1 LAETDPS
8 SYDRIVLINFKAMK
22 PRLVKA
28 YMDIAE
34 RFAQVSECQRLKVG
48 AIVVKNG
55 SILAHGWNG
64 TPSGYKTNACELED
78 GTTSPFVLHAEQNAL
93 VKMAKSTESIEGA
106 ELFCTHSPCPE
117 CSKLIAQSGV
127 KKVFYRE
134 AYRITEGLDVLEA
147 LGVAIEQVK

>member
-1 LAETDPS
+1 
-8 SYDRIVLINFKAMK
+8 MK
-22 PRLVKA
+22 PALIKA

-34 RFAQVSECQRLKVG
+34 RFAEVSECQRLKVG

-64 TPSGYKTNACELED
+64 TPSGFKTNVCELED
-78 GTTSPFVLHAEQNAL
+78 GSTSPFVLHAEQNIL

-117 CSKLIAQSGV
+117 CSKLLAQSGV
-127 KKVFYRE
+127 KKVYFKYE
-134 AYRITEGLDVLEA
+134 YRITDGIDILKE
-147 LGVAIEQVK
+147 LGVEVEKVP

>member
-1 LAETDPS
+1 
-8 SYDRIVLINFKAMK
+8 MK
-22 PRLVKA
+22 PELISA

-34 RFAQVSECQRLKVG
+34 RFALVSECNRLKVG
-48 AIVVKNG
+48 AIIVKNG

-64 TPSGYKTNACELED
+64 TPSGYKTNCCEEEN
-78 GTTSPFVLHAEQNAL
+78 GNTSPFVLHAEQNVL

-127 KKVFYRE
+127 KKVYYKH
-134 AYRITEGLDVLEA
+134 AYRITEGLNVLHQ
-147 LGVAIEQVK
+147 LGVSTQMVP

>member
-1 LAETDPS
+1 
-8 SYDRIVLINFKAMK
+8 MK
-22 PRLVKA
+22 PELVKA

-34 RFAQVSECQRLKVG
+34 RFAQVSECERLKVG

-64 TPSGYKTNACELED
+64 TPSGFKTNKCELED

-106 ELFCTHSPCPE
+106 ELFCTHSPCPD
-117 CSKLIAQSGV
+117 CSKLLAQSGV
-127 KKVFYRE
+127 KKVYFKHK
-134 AYRITEGLDVLEA
+134 YRITEGLSVLQQ
-147 LGVAIEQVK
+147 LGVEIEQVQ

>member
-1 LAETDPS
+1 
-8 SYDRIVLINFKAMK
+8 MK
-22 PRLVKA
+22 PRLIEA

-48 AIVVKNG
+48 AIIVKNG

-64 TPSGYKTNACELED
+64 TPSGFRTNVCELED
-78 GTTSPFVLHAEQNAL
+78 GTTSPFVLHAEQNVL

-117 CSKLIAQSGV
+117 CSKLLAQSGV
-127 KKVFYRE
+127 KKVYYKH
-134 AYRITEGLDVLEA
+134 AYRITEGLDVLDQ
-147 LGVAIEQVK
+147 LGVSTQKVP

>member
-1 LAETDPS
+1 
-8 SYDRIVLINFKAMK
+8 MK
-22 PRLVKA
+22 PRLVRA

-34 RFAQVSECQRLKVG
+34 RFAQVSECERLKVG

-64 TPSGYKTNACELED
+64 TPSGFKTNSCELED

-106 ELFCTHSPCPE
+106 ELFCTHSPCPD
-117 CSKLIAQSGV
+117 CSKLLAQSGV
-127 KKVFYRE
+127 KKVYFKHK
-134 AYRITEGLDVLEA
+134 YRITEGLDVLQQ
-147 LGVAIEQVK
+147 LGVEIEQVQ

>member
-1 LAETDPS
+1 
-8 SYDRIVLINFKAMK
+8 MK
-22 PRLVKA
+22 PQLIEA

-48 AIVVKNG
+48 AIIVKNG

-64 TPSGYKTNACELED
+64 TPSGFRTNVCELKD
-78 GTTSPFVLHAEQNAL
+78 GTTSPFVLHAEQNVL

-117 CSKLIAQSGV
+117 CSKLLAQSGV
-127 KKVFYRE
+127 KKVYYKY
-134 AYRITEGLDVLEA
+134 AYRITEGLDVLDQ
-147 LGVAIEQVK
+147 LGVSTQQVS

>member
-1 LAETDPS
+1 MKP
-8 SYDRIVLINFKAMK
+8 VLI
-22 PRLVKA
+22 KA

-34 RFAQVSECQRLKVG
+34 RFAEVSECQRLKVG

-64 TPSGYKTNACELED
+64 TPSGFKTNVCELED
-78 GTTSPFVLHAEQNAL
+78 GSTSPFVLHAEQNIL

-117 CSKLIAQSGV
+117 CSKLLAQSGV
-127 KKVFYRE
+127 KKVYFKYE
-134 AYRITEGLDVLEA
+134 YRITDGIDILKE
-147 LGVAIEQVK
+147 LGVEVEKVP

>member
-1 LAETDPS
+1 
-8 SYDRIVLINFKAMK
+8 MK
-22 PRLVKA
+22 PRLIEA

-48 AIVVKNG
+48 AIIVKNG

-64 TPSGYKTNACELED
+64 TPSGFRTNVCELED
-78 GTTSPFVLHAEQNAL
+78 GTTSPFVLHAEQNVL

-127 KKVFYRE
+127 KKVYYKH
-134 AYRITEGLDVLEA
+134 AYRIAEGLDVLDQ
-147 LGVAIEQVK
+147 LGVSTQQVP

>member
-1 LAETDPS
+1 
-8 SYDRIVLINFKAMK
+8 MK
-22 PRLVKA
+22 PALIKA

-34 RFAQVSECQRLKVG
+34 RFAEVSECQRLKVG

-64 TPSGYKTNACELED
+64 TPSGFKTNVCELED
-78 GTTSPFVLHAEQNAL
+78 GSTSPFVLHAEQNIL

-117 CSKLIAQSGV
+117 CSKLLAQSGV
-127 KKVFYRE
+127 KKVYFKYE
-134 AYRITEGLDVLEA
+134 YRITDGIDILEE
-147 LGVAIEQVK
+147 LGVEVEKVP

>member
-1 LAETDPS
+1 
-8 SYDRIVLINFKAMK
+8 MK
-22 PRLVKA
+22 PGLVKA

-34 RFAQVSECQRLKVG
+34 RFAQVSESKRLKVG

-64 TPSGYKTNACELED
+64 TPSGFRTNVCEMED
-78 GTTSPFVLHAEQNAL
+78 GTTSPFVLHAEQNIL

-117 CSKLIAQSGV
+117 CSKLLAQSGI
-127 KKVFYRE
+127 KKVYYKNK
-134 AYRITEGLDVLEA
+134 YRITDGLDVLQE
-147 LGVAIEQVK
+147 LGVNVEQVQ

>member
-1 LAETDPS
+1 
-8 SYDRIVLINFKAMK
+8 MK
-22 PRLVKA
+22 PQLIEA

-48 AIVVKNG
+48 AIIVKNG

-64 TPSGYKTNACELED
+64 TPSGFRTNVCELED
-78 GTTSPFVLHAEQNAL
+78 GTTSPFVLHAEQNVL

-117 CSKLIAQSGV
+117 CSKLLAQSGV
-127 KKVFYRE
+127 KKVYYKY
-134 AYRITEGLDVLEA
+134 AYRITEGLDVLDQ
-147 LGVAIEQVK
+147 LGVSTQQVS

>member
-1 LAETDPS
+1 
-8 SYDRIVLINFKAMK
+8 MK
-22 PRLVKA
+22 PKLLQA

-34 RFAQVSECQRLKVG
+34 IFAQVSECNKLKVG

-64 TPSGYKTNACELED
+64 TPSGYKTNVCELED

-127 KKVFYRE
+127 KKVYYRT
-134 AYRITEGLDVLEA
+134 AYRITEGLEVLEA
-147 LGVAIEQVK
+147 LGVEIQQVV